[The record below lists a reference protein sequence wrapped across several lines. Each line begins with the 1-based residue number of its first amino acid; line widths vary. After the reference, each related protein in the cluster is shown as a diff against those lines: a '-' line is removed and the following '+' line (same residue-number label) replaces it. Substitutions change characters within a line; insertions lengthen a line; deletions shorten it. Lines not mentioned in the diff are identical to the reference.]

1 MKRKRSVIFIIDA
14 FFPQIFSVQLVKSL
28 EAEAANR
35 EGWMCVCTFFDVFGC
50 LQVLQS
56 LGPNFPSNTKVT
68 WHVCPLHIKLAI

>member
-1 MKRKRSVIFIIDA
+1 
-14 FFPQIFSVQLVKSL
+14 
-28 EAEAANR
+28 
-35 EGWMCVCTFFDVFGC
+35 MCVCTFFDVFGC